1 MPPTTDLTETE
12 VLEIFRQTRA
22 LLEGHFELRSGLHS
36 DRYFQCAMVLQ
47 YPVLTA
53 RLCGALAA
61 RLRAAGIAG
70 GVSVISPAMGGLFV
84 GHEIARALEARSI
97 FAEKQDG
104 RLVLRRGFRIE
115 PGERFVVA
123 EDVVTRGGRVQE
135 TIDIVRGADGEVAA
149 VAVLVDRSGG
159 AAQFGVP
166 LISLLRMTPPT
177 WAPAE
182 CPLCRQGSRP
192 EHPGS

>member
-1 MPPTTDLTETE
+1 MGASADLSEAE
-12 VLEIFRQTRA
+12 VLAAFRQTKG

-47 YPVLTA
+47 YPTITA
-53 RLCGALAA
+53 RLCGALAE
-61 RLRAAGIAG
+61 RLRAAGIG
-70 GVSVISPAMGGLFV
+70 RGVSVISPAMGGLFV
-84 GHEIARALEARSI
+84 GHEIARALDARSI

-104 RLVLRRGFRIE
+104 RLVLRRGFQIA

-135 TIDIVRGADGEVAA
+135 TADIVRAAGGTVVA

-166 LISLLRMTPPT
+166 LVSLLRMTPTT
-177 WAPAE
+177 WPPAE
-182 CPLCRQGSRP
+182 CPLCRQGSRA